1 MTDRDERTI
10 LELVDI
16 DNDTLTV
23 LKNTHAVTNIEGL
36 LLVVNEQL
44 NDSMSPGENCVILDK
59 EMVRKLTS
67 AMLAWLHTGD
77 GT

>member
-23 LKNTHAVTNIEGL
+23 FKNTHAVTNIEGL
-36 LLVVNEQL
+36 LLMVNEQL
-44 NDSMSPGENCVILDK
+44 NDSMSPGENCVILDE

-67 AMLAWLHTGD
+67 AMLTWLHTGD
-77 GT
+77 GS

>member
-10 LELVDI
+10 LELIDI

-36 LLVVNEQL
+36 LLVVNEPL

-67 AMLAWLHTGD
+67 VMLAWLHTGD
-77 GT
+77 GS